1 MRDERAAE
9 ALEAVPEDVRFTTF
23 HLVDTEGRGF
33 SGGAAVRATL
43 SSLRGL
49 SWLGR
54 LLALLPLRLLVD
66 AFYSAL
72 VRSKGV
78 LGRFVKDAPGP
89 ERWP

>member
-1 MRDERAAE
+1 MRDERAAG

-23 HLVDTEGRGF
+23 HLVDAEGRGF

-43 SSLRGL
+43 SSLRGV

-54 LLALLPLRLLVD
+54 LLALMPLRFLVD
-66 AFYSAL
+66 AFYFAL
-72 VRSKGV
+72 VKSKGL
-78 LGRFVKDAPGP
+78 LGRFVRDAPGP